1 MSESVPPASITSAS
15 PRWIARKAS
24 PTAWLLAAQAVVG
37 LKIGPRAPVRMDTHP
52 AAMLGRLPGSAYAL
66 TPSMP
71 SRWSVS
77 HELRSMGTPPMPV
90 PTDTPTRSFCPST
103 LTPESASAVWAQIR
117 A

>member
-1 MSESVPPASITSAS
+1 
-15 PRWIARKAS
+15 
-24 PTAWLLAAQAVVG
+24 
-37 LKIGPRAPVRMDTHP
+37 MDTHP

-77 HELRSMGTPPMPV
+77 HEVRRSGTPPMPV
-90 PTDTPTRSFCPST
+90 PIDTPTRSFWPSI
-103 LTPESASAVWAQIR
+103 LTPESASAACAEIS